1 MRVFLDANVLFSAA
15 LSARGTAPALLL
27 LADTAG
33 ADCVSSAYAW
43 AEAHRNLAAKAPHA
57 LHTLGLIETVVGSVP
72 EAMAAHV
79 ERALAARVVAKDAPV
94 LAAAIQ
100 CGAAVFV
107 TADVRHFGHLF
118 GKNVDAVLVLAL
130 RAALDHIAGL
140 KPP

>member
-1 MRVFLDANVLFSAA
+1 MTGVQTCA
-15 LSARGTAPALLL
+15 LPIS
-27 LADTAG
+27 
-33 ADCVSSAYAW
+33 
-43 AEAHRNLAAKAPHA
+43 
-57 LHTLGLIETVVGSVP
+57 I
-72 EAMAAHV
+72 AAHV

-118 GKNVDAVLVLAL
+118 GNKVDAVLVLSL

-140 KPP
+140 EPP